1 MVISDTIK
9 QIIYKGGF
17 SLADEKK
24 TNPESRED
32 AVLSK
37 NSGESGY
44 TPEALN
50 DELEMLAGIF
60 REELKNAEQ
69 MPEEEFIEAF
79 ADELGI
85 IPDDELC
92 ECCGER
98 RKDKTHGKGYQY
110 CSVCRENMKHYPFG
124 IVSVLIAIA
133 VIVLSIASVMNFA
146 DDFGAYNYFYKAEQA
161 EKENKLN
168 SAIEYYDSA
177 IAAFEAR
184 EIKSKRAYLSSAQL
198 KFSTMNEG
206 TTTMYEVATLVE
218 KALTDF
224 EKKLPFYKGYL
235 DMRDE
240 SLVLYG
246 TMQKFYDIISAEE
259 YAEYSPENTEMYK
272 EIMTKIG
279 SLIDEDI
286 SVLSVDGKTTKMVPA
301 SEGMV
306 RFCQYMF
313 AYISE
318 QYDDSYQY
326 MVQTEEL
333 LPSYLWLYAYELG
346 FVESQSGNFS
356 KAKELAEKIVAW
368 NVEDADGYSL
378 YTSVERL
385 NGNYEKALRWA
396 NKGIEH
402 NPENAELMRLKAMAL
417 CCQGKNEEAKKVLDE
432 GLAIQEYAVMY
443 FTAIVIE
450 NELGNKDAV
459 ESYKAALEE
468 QEVEMSDRINDYL
481 AGKLTAQ
488 QLFTEGTGEVE

>member
-1 MVISDTIK
+1 M
-9 QIIYKGGF
+9 
-17 SLADEKK
+17 ADEKK

-32 AVLSK
+32 AVFSK

-44 TPEALN
+44 TPQALN
-50 DELEMLAGIF
+50 EELEMLAGIF
-60 REELKNAEQ
+60 REELRHAEQ

-85 IPDDELC
+85 IPDEELC

-98 RKDKTHGKGYQY
+98 RKDKARGKDYPY

-124 IVSVLIAIA
+124 AVSIIIAI
-133 VIVLSIASVMNFA
+133 VVVVLSISSVMNFA
-146 DDFGAYNYFYKAEQA
+146 EDFKAYNLFYKAEQA
-161 EKENKLN
+161 EKEFKLN
-168 SAIEYYDSA
+168 TAINYYDSA
-177 IAAFEAR
+177 ISEFESK
-184 EIKSKRAYLSSAQL
+184 EIHSKKAYLSSAEL
-198 KFSTMNEG
+198 KFSTMHEG

-218 KALTDF
+218 NALTDF
-224 EKKLPFYKGYL
+224 EKKLPFYKRYL

-246 TMQKFYDIISAEE
+246 TMQEFYNIISAEE
-259 YAEYSPENTEMYK
+259 YAEYTSEDTEMYK

-279 SLIDEDI
+279 ALIDKEI
-286 SVLSVDGKTTKMVPA
+286 SVLSIDGKTTKMVPA
-301 SEGMV
+301 NEGMV

-313 AYISE
+313 AYVSE

-326 MVQTEEL
+326 MVKTEEL

-346 FVESQSGNFS
+346 FVESQSGNVS
-356 KAKELAEKIVAW
+356 KAKELAAKIVDW
-368 NVEDADGYSL
+368 NIEEADGYSL
-378 YTSVERL
+378 YTSIERL
-385 NGNYEKALRWA
+385 NGNYEKAVRWA

-402 NPENAELMRLKAMAL
+402 NPNNAELMRLKAMAL
-417 CCQGKNEEAKKVLDE
+417 CCQGELDEAKKVIDE
-432 GLAIQEYAVMY
+432 GLAIQEYAVIY

-450 NELGNKDAV
+450 NELGNNDAV
-459 ESYKAALEE
+459 ESFKAALEE
-468 QEVEMSDRINDYL
+468 QEIELSDRMNDYL